1 MKPSFTP
8 CFSRKASLCLLLS
21 SIRYPISTSW
31 KVVSMAAV
39 FCASFNLVATRWRM
53 RDILTRFSVR
63 LSVPLGFGGAAV
75 GAGFAAGGD
84 GGGTGFSATGGA
96 VAASGSGA
104 EVGAETGG
112 GVSSSRTE
120 PPPSLGLPSVS
131 ILKRSCPT
139 STTSSISPRI
149 SVITPSSGA
158 RTSTLTL
165 SVSSTITTSS
175 ALTNSGGFIGISTI
189 VPSVILSPIVGTSI
203 VLIGI

>member
-8 CFSRKASLCLLLS
+8 CFSRKASLCLPLS
-21 SIRYPISTSW
+21 SIKYPISTSW

-63 LSVPLGFGGAAV
+63 SSVPLGFGGAV
-75 GAGFAAGGD
+75 GAGFAAGGG
-84 GGGTGFSATGGA
+84 GGGTGFSTTGGA
-96 VAASGSGA
+96 VTASGSAAG
-104 EVGAETGG
+104 VGAEAGG
-112 GVSSSRTE
+112 AVSSSRTE

-131 ILKRSCPT
+131 ILNRSCPT

-149 SVITPSSGA
+149 SVMTPSSGA

-175 ALTNSGGFIGISTI
+175 ALTNSGVFIGISTI